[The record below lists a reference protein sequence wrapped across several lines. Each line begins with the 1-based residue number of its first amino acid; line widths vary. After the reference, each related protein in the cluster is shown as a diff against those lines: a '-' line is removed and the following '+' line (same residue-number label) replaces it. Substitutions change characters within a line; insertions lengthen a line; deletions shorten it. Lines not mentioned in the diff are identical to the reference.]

1 MAIVKVPIQEH
12 TGNRGINQRA
22 RWCSYGPPQS
32 SASHDV
38 FGFLLY
44 IKLCLYYTVVT
55 KYAIILGLKNACVN
69 LKTTLLLT
77 MTTII

>member
-1 MAIVKVPIQEH
+1 MAIVKIPIQEH
-12 TGNRGINQRA
+12 TGNRGINQRECG
-22 RWCSYGPPQS
+22 CSYGPPEYS
-32 SASHDV
+32 ESHDV
-38 FGFLLY
+38 FGFLLS

-77 MTTII
+77 MTTSI